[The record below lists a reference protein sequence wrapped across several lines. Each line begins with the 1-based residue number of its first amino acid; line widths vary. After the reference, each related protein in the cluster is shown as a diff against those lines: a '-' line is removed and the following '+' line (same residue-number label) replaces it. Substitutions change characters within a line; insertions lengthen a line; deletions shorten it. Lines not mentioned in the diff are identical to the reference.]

1 MHKHEPLRPAST
13 PPRRNPAAWK
23 AERADDYQARAQAQ
37 LYNTAPLTLAGG
49 KPNRTLRRHHT
60 VPSVRHP
67 EDRLRREV
75 HLLYAPPSTKE
86 QSFAPLASPQHV
98 LPGGI
103 PRGLIR
109 LHPLLRRGNPPTHRT
124 PGVDSSVPP
133 VKSPGC
139 FNKTR
144 DQHFIRVSCRRR
156 ASSYE

>member
-1 MHKHEPLRPAST
+1 MNHWGQPQPQPSVQSRSVE
-13 PPRRNPAAWK
+13 
-23 AERADDYQARAQAQ
+23 AERAEDCQARAQAK
-37 LYNTAPLTLAGG
+37 LHNISSLTLAGG
-49 KPNRTLRRHHT
+49 KPNRTLHPHHT
-60 VPSVRHP
+60 ATSKIWSAEVR
-67 EDRLRREV
+67 
-75 HLLYAPPSTKE
+75 LLYAPPSTKA

-109 LHPLLRRGNPPTHRT
+109 LRPLLRRGNPPTHRT